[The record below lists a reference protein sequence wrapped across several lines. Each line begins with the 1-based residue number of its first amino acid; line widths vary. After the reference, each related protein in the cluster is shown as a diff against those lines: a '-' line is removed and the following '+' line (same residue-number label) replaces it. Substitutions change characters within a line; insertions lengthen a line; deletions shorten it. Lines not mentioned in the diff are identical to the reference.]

1 MSDANLNNL
10 NYYIQKLNA
19 MAKFDL
25 VKQKYLTLG
34 VREDNIDFA
43 ISAVSDGS
51 SRDIISEVL
60 TADYRGMT
68 EAQSK
73 ELLEDLFKANGGEFK
88 KENQGGYLYGTLFLL
103 VGLIGLGFLIVILIS
118 GEGNMKM
125 LLLSIA
131 GTLIGLPKGISL
143 IIKAMKGKFRDG
155 DDT

>member
-1 MSDANLNNL
+1 MSDDNLNNL

>member
-1 MSDANLNNL
+1 
-10 NYYIQKLNA
+10 
-19 MAKFDL
+19 MAKFYL

-73 ELLEDLFKANGGEFK
+73 ELLEDLFKANGGEFR

-125 LLLSIA
+125 LLLSLA

-155 DDT
+155 DDE